1 MVSRCSTR
9 LQFRIAGVTL
19 VALLT
24 AASLTSCA
32 AQPEIG
38 VPRSVDGGTQVVV
51 PALWANG
58 EKNIGGIEP
67 ATIWVDT
74 DRTSDQLA
82 YEVNLADVEAKGGGA
97 QWRAA
102 TSSAAAIGTLFSG
115 FDPDDIAYRFD
126 ITGPIDGPSAGGIL
140 TIGVL
145 AAIFR
150 QPLDSKTTMTGT
162 ISPDGS
168 IGPVGLI
175 GQKLK
180 AASEAGYTRA
190 LIPAI
195 LTEIADPE
203 TGEPVDTAE
212 FGKGLGIDVTFV
224 RTVAD
229 AYEAFTGQALIPGD
243 DATEF
248 VFANFPSLDAAREA
262 ATSGLQQDLAQLLVE
277 HPDAPEAV
285 VAQLDESRRVS
296 ATGDW
301 ETAFALAVDTLDQ
314 LSQWIGVTRFEAM
327 LSEGGLDAARE
338 QLNTRARQSIDE
350 ISVQVTA
357 AVTESETF
365 STDQRL
371 ALPGAL
377 GWLTYSRA
385 VLESMVP
392 ELSASAAESETNRL
406 TAYSG
411 LAEQVILES
420 ELLFPRVMQVLR
432 GTPVDTS
439 SADKSVEKFVSGYTN
454 YLVAAGD
461 SNLEYLREVAGLDER
476 IADQFSVLELVPV
489 AEQLGVEAAAIRP
502 EPEPISVEM
511 EQSST
516 AMTYFVV
523 TTSLVSSFE
532 LFGSPDLWLSPEN
545 ASIAGNAYLEE
556 SIEQSDALVQTTS
569 NALLADGVNGGFPL
583 WSAQWGTAA
592 YFALSAQDR
601 GSTGASIAF
610 NELWYDVITV
620 LSMRAFVSPQ

>member
-1 MVSRCSTR
+1 MLSRSSNR
-9 LQFRIAGVTL
+9 FQFRFVSITL
-19 VALLT
+19 VSTL
-24 AASLTSCA
+24 AAAVLTSCA

-38 VPRSVDGGTQVVV
+38 VPRSLDGGTELVV

-74 DRTSDQLA
+74 DRASDQLA

-145 AAIFR
+145 AAINE
-150 QPLDSKTTMTGT
+150 QPLDPQTTMTGT

-175 GQKLK
+175 GQKLT

-190 LIPAI
+190 LIPAV

-203 TGEPVDTAE
+203 TGDPVDTAE
-212 FGKGLGIDVTFV
+212 FGKGLGIEVIFV
-224 RTVAD
+224 RTVAE
-229 AYEAFTGQALIPGD
+229 AYEAFTGEALIPGD
-243 DATEF
+243 DISAF
-248 VFANFPSLDAAREA
+248 VFANFPSLDAAREE
-262 ATSGLQQDLAQLLVE
+262 ATAGLQQDVAQLLVE
-277 HPDAPEAV
+277 YPEAPDV
-285 VAQLDESRRVS
+285 IRGQLDKSGQAS
-296 ATGDW
+296 AAGDW
-301 ETAFALAVDTLDQ
+301 STAFALAVDSLDQ
-314 LSQWIGVTRFEAM
+314 FGQWMGVARFETT
-327 LSEGGLDAARE
+327 LSEEGLDAARE
-338 QLNTRARQSIDE
+338 ELTTRVQQSIDE
-350 ISVQVTA
+350 ISEQLTVS
-357 AVTESETF
+357 VTESETF
-365 STDQRL
+365 STAQRL

-377 GWLTYSRA
+377 GWLTYARA
-385 VLESMVP
+385 VLASMVS
-392 ELSASAAESETNRL
+392 ELATSATESDTSRFIG
-406 TAYSG
+406 YSG

-432 GTPVDTS
+432 ATPSDTLGS
-439 SADKSVEKFVSGYTN
+439 DKSVEKFVSGYTN

-461 SNLEYLREVAGLDER
+461 SNLEYLRDVAGLDEK
-476 IADQFSVLELVPV
+476 IADQFSVLQLVPV
-489 AEQLGVEAAAIRP
+489 AEQLGVEAASIRP
-502 EPEPISVEM
+502 EPEPISIEM
-511 EQSST
+511 GQSST

-545 ASIAGNAYLEE
+545 ASIGGNTYLEE

-569 NALLADGVNGGFPL
+569 NALLVDGVNAGFPL
-583 WSAQWGTAA
+583 WSAQWGTDA
-592 YFALSAQDR
+592 YFALSKQDR

-620 LSMRAFVSPQ
+620 LSMRAFVSPE